1 MRKII
6 FAGLC
11 ALFLWSCA
19 SGPNDYT
26 YQDMGQAAAVRQ
38 GTVLSIRPVKVS
50 SQSGV
55 GQIGGAVAGGA
66 LGSMIGGNTAVNI
79 VGAVGGAILGGFFG
93 NETEKVI
100 TKDTAYEFMVRQTSN
115 LRHSKESGRN
125 SSRGRSLAGGVH
137 EGYAHPKDEL
147 LSNNERLLHRN
158 GRFLFSPFFLP
169 IRREKV
175 VAFCSSGFGKA

>member
-55 GQIGGAVAGGA
+55 GQIGGAVAGR
-66 LGSMIGGNTAVNI
+66 GG
-79 VGAVGGAILGGFFG
+79 GRRRFG
-93 NETEKVI
+93 I
-100 TKDTAYEFMVRQTSN
+100 YDRRQYGCEYC
-115 LRHSKESGRN
+115 R
-125 SSRGRSLAGGVH
+125 RGRRRDFG
-137 EGYAHPKDEL
+137 
-147 LSNNERLLHRN
+147 RLLRERN
-158 GRFLFSPFFLP
+158 GKSNYEGHRL
-169 IRREKV
+169 
-175 VAFCSSGFGKA
+175 

>member
-100 TKDTAYEFMVRQTSN
+100 TKDTAYEFMVRQTNGQVISVIQKN
-115 LRHSKESGRN
+115 P
-125 SSRGRSLAGGVH
+125 
-137 EGYAHPKDEL
+137 EGIQVGDEVLLVGSMKDMRIQKM
-147 LSNNERLLHRN
+147 SY
-158 GRFLFSPFFLP
+158 
-169 IRREKV
+169 
-175 VAFCSSGFGKA
+175 